1 MFVKYMHL
9 ERYGNDEVDGIEQGT
24 TYVFPKLD
32 GTNAQVW
39 LNEDGTIGAGSRNRT
54 LSIHNDNAGFM
65 NWAITQDNIF
75 HFLMN
80 HPTITLYGEWLV
92 PHSLKTYRD
101 DAWRKFYIFDA
112 FDRDSETFLDYE
124 TMKVLLDRYDLD
136 YLAPIAIIRNGT
148 REHFERCLKNNVFL
162 IKDGMGV
169 GEGIVIKNYGWTNK
183 YGRGTFAKIVTNEF
197 KEIHHREM
205 GAPEIGGQT
214 LEEKIVDQ
222 YVNQTLVDKT
232 VAKIVVDKGLSNNNY
247 EGFNS
252 KDIPRLLQTVWH
264 DLVTEELWDILKKN
278 KNPKI
283 DFAYLNR
290 LTITKIKE
298 LRKDIF

>member
-65 NWAITQDNIF
+65 NWVVTQDNIF

-124 TMKVLLDRYDLD
+124 TMKVLLDRYGLD

-183 YGRGTFAKIVTNEF
+183 YGRSTFAKIVTNEF

-222 YVNQTLVDKT
+222 YVSLTLVDKT
-232 VAKIVVDKGLSNNNY
+232 EAKIINEKATNEIFLDKR
-247 EGFNS
+247 
-252 KDIPRLLQTVWH
+252 DIPRLLQTVWH
-264 DLVTEELWDILKKN
+264 DLITEELWDILKKN

-298 LRKDIF
+298 LRKDLF

>member
-1 MFVKYMHL
+1 MFIKYPHL
-9 ERYGNDEVDGIEQGT
+9 ERFGNEEVEGIEYGE

-39 LNEDGTIGAGSRNRT
+39 MNEDGTIGCGSRNRT
-54 LSIHNDNAGFM
+54 LTLDSDNAGFM
-65 NWAITQDNIF
+65 NWAVKDERILKLLTSF
-75 HFLMN
+75 PYL
-80 HPTITLYGEWLV
+80 TLYGEWLV

-101 DAWRKFYIFDA
+101 DAWRKFYIFDVYNNEINE
-112 FDRDSETFLDYE
+112 FYHYEPYKQILDAYE
-124 TMKVLLDRYDLD
+124 LD
-136 YLAPIAIIRNGT
+136 YLPPIAIIKNGT
-148 REHFERCLKNNVFL
+148 REAYEKCLDKNVFL

-183 YGRGTFAKIVTNEF
+183 YGRVTWAKIVTNEF

-205 GAPEIGGQT
+205 GAPIIGGQT
-214 LEEKIVDQ
+214 IEEKIVDELVTQ
-222 YVNQTLVDKT
+222 HFVDK
-232 VAKIVVDKGLSNNNY
+232 VYDKIVNDN
-247 EGFNS
+247 EGGWRS
-252 KDIPRLLQTVWH
+252 EYIPRLLQIVWY
-264 DLVTEELWDILKKN
+264 DLIREETWDFIKKH

-290 LTITKIKE
+290 LTIGKVKE

>member
-9 ERYGNDEVDGIEQGT
+9 ERYGNDEVDGIEQGI

-65 NWAITQDNIF
+65 NYIITDDRIKS
-75 HFLMN
+75 FLEIY
-80 HPTITLYGEWLV
+80 PDCTLYGEWLV

-101 DAWRKFYIFDA
+101 DAWRKFYIFDV
-112 FDRDSETFLDYE
+112 FHRSTQQFYEYESMKMMLDDF
-124 TMKVLLDRYDLD
+124 KLD

-148 REHFERCLKNNVFL
+148 REHFERCLSNNVFL

-197 KEIHHREM
+197 KEIHHKEM

-222 YVNQTLVDKT
+222 YVSLTLIDKT
-232 VAKIVVDKGLSNNNY
+232 EAKIINEKATNEMFLDKR
-247 EGFNS
+247 
-252 KDIPRLLQTVWH
+252 DIPQLLQTVWH
-264 DLVTEELWDILKKN
+264 DLITEELWDILKKN

-283 DFAYLNR
+283 DFAYLQR
-290 LTITKIKE
+290 LTMTKVKE
-298 LRKDIF
+298 TRKDIFNG

>member
-1 MFVKYMHL
+1 MFQKYMHL
-9 ERYGNDEVDGIEQGT
+9 ERFGNEEVEGIEYGE

-54 LSIHNDNAGFM
+54 LSIHSDNAGFM
-65 NWAITQDNIF
+65 NWAITQDKLHWLLAGF
-75 HFLMN
+75 PEL
-80 HPTITLYGEWLV
+80 TLYGEWLV

-101 DAWRKFYIFDA
+101 DAWRKFYIFDVYNNTTGE
-112 FDRDSETFLDYE
+112 FYDYE
-124 TMKVLLDRYDLD
+124 RYKDILDAYELD
-136 YLAPIAIIRNGT
+136 YLPPIAIIKNGN
-148 REHFERCLKNNVFL
+148 REHYEKCLDKNVFL

-183 YGRGTFAKIVTNEF
+183 YGRTVWAKIVTNEF

-205 GAPEIGGQT
+205 GAPLIGGQT
-214 LEEKIVDQ
+214 TEEKIVDELVTQ
-222 YVNQTLVDKT
+222 HFVDK
-232 VAKIVVDKGLSNNNY
+232 VYDKIALEDGWS
-247 EGFNS
+247 S
-252 KDIPRLLQTVWH
+252 KQIPRLLQTVWY
-264 DLVTEELWDILKKN
+264 DLVREETWDFIKKH

-283 DFAYLNR
+283 DFGYLQR
-290 LTITKIKE
+290 LTIGKTKE

>member
-1 MFVKYMHL
+1 MFHKYMHL
-9 ERYGNDEVDGIEQGT
+9 ERYGNDEVEGIEQGT

-32 GTNAQVW
+32 GTNASVW

-54 LSIHNDNAGFM
+54 LSLDNDNAGFM
-65 NWAITQDNIF
+65 NYIVTDDRIA
-75 HFLMN
+75 FLLAGF
-80 HPTITLYGEWLV
+80 PELTLYGEWLV

-101 DAWRKFYIFDA
+101 DAWRKFYIFDVYN
-112 FDRDSETFLDYE
+112 RETGMFYDYE
-124 TMKVLLDRYDLD
+124 RKKDILDAYNLD

-148 REHFERCLKNNVFL
+148 REHFERCLANNVFL
-162 IKDGMGV
+162 IKDGMGT
-169 GEGIVIKNYGWTNK
+169 GEGIVIKNYEWTNK
-183 YGRGTFAKIVTNEF
+183 YGRTTWAKIVTNEF

-222 YVNQTLVDKT
+222 YVSLTLIDKT
-232 VAKIVVDKGLSNNNY
+232 EAKIINEKATGDMFLDKR
-247 EGFNS
+247 
-252 KDIPRLLQTVWH
+252 DIPRLLQTVWH

-278 KNPKI
+278 KNPLI

>member
-39 LNEDGTIGAGSRNRT
+39 LNEDDTIGAGSRNRT

-65 NWAITQDNIF
+65 NWVITQDNIF

-124 TMKVLLDRYDLD
+124 TMKVLLDRYGLD

-222 YVNQTLVDKT
+222 YVSQTLVDKT
-232 VAKIVVDKGLSNNNY
+232 VAKIVVDKGLSDNNY
-247 EGFNS
+247 EGFSS

-264 DLVTEELWDILKKN
+264 DLITEELWDILKKN
-278 KNPKI
+278 KNPRI

-290 LTITKIKE
+290 LTITKIKQ